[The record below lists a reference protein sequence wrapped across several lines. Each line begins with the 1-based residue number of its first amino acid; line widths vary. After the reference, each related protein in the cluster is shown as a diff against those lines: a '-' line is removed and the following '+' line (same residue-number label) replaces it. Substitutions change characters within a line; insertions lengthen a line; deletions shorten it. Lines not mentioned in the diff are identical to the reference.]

1 MVNWAQMYD
10 CRLDVDRVPELLAL
24 VEREDD
30 AEAWTE
36 LGYRLILEHDL
47 LAPASFAAL
56 PRLVRLAAESA
67 QARHLAGAIMERAAS
82 HHDGDELLAGS
93 AEVIVELGALLDR
106 HLQSRPTDYLLAFR
120 ALLAVQEQYH
130 WANVLGDFDDDFYE
144 LPCPHCAAQVTIAI
158 GSYGRYAAIRD
169 WDLGDTDR
177 RDLQPSPAEALS
189 GVGRWMYELAV
200 RDGEDV
206 LAEGIRHL
214 FGKAECP
221 SCASV
226 FTIANEY
233 AAANC
238 PVLR

>member
-1 MVNWAQMYD
+1 MNWAQMYD

-47 LAPASFAAL
+47 LSLASLAAL
-56 PRLVRLAAESA
+56 PRLVRLAAAGSVKT
-67 QARHLAGAIMERAAS
+67 RHLAGAIMERAAS

-93 AEVIVELGALLDR
+93 AGVIVELGALLDG
-106 HLQSRPTDYLLAFR
+106 HLQARPADYLRTFR
-120 ALLAVQEQYH
+120 ALLAVREQYH

-144 LPCPHCAAQVTIAI
+144 LPCPHCAAEVTIAI
-158 GSYGRYAAIRD
+158 GGHGRYTAIRD
-169 WDLGDTDR
+169 WDLGDINR
-177 RDLQPSPAEALS
+177 RDLRPSPAEELS
-189 GVGRWMYELAV
+189 SVGRWMYETAV

-206 LAEGIRHL
+206 LADGISHL
-214 FGKAECP
+214 FGKGECP

-226 FTIANEY
+226 FTIADEHE
-233 AAANC
+233 AANC